1 MNVMRGIG
9 LKLASLAVMLA
20 MASFVKSATAEV
32 PPFQAAFFR
41 SLFAIPIVVGFLL
54 SRGELRQ
61 GLKMVN
67 PKAHLIRGILGAG
80 SMMLGFTALSLLPL
94 PDSTAIGYARPLFI
108 VILSAVI
115 LRERVRVFRFTA
127 VAIGMVGV
135 LIILSP
141 RLTMLHGAP
150 THDEIIGAV
159 AALLAAIVVAFIQL
173 HLRVMVRTESTTSIV
188 FWFSVIATLVTGLT
202 FPFGW
207 VMPSGWVMAQLI
219 LAGLLGGFGQVLLT
233 SSYRYAP
240 ASTLASFEYTS
251 MVFAILV
258 GYVFFDEIPTWMTII
273 GAAIIVASG
282 LLVIHRERQLGL
294 SAERLK
300 KTTAVM

>member
-1 MNVMRGIG
+1 MSVMRGIG
-9 LKLASLAVMLA
+9 LKLASLVVFLA
-20 MASFVKSATAEV
+20 MASFVKSATTEV
-32 PPFQAAFFR
+32 PSVQAAFFR
-41 SLFAIPIVVGFLL
+41 SLFAIPVVVGYLL

-61 GLKMVN
+61 GLKMVR
-67 PKAHLIRGILGAG
+67 PGTHLIRGILGAC
-80 SMMLGFTALSLLPL
+80 SMMLGFTSLAYLPL
-94 PDSTAIGYARPLFI
+94 PDATAIGYARPLFI
-108 VILSAVI
+108 VLFSAV
-115 LRERVRVFRFTA
+115 LLKERVRLFRFTA

-141 RLTMLHGAP
+141 RLTMLHGVPSPA
-150 THDEIIGAV
+150 EKYGAL
-159 AALLAAIVVAFIQL
+159 AALIAAVIVAFIQL
-173 HLRVMVRTESTTSIV
+173 HLRTMVKTESTTSIV

-207 VMPSGWVMAQLI
+207 VMPSGWILAQLV
-219 LAGLLGGFGQVLLT
+219 LAGLLGGFGQILLT
-233 SSYRYAP
+233 ASYRHAP

-251 MVFAILV
+251 MVFAVFV
-258 GYVFFDEIPTWMTII
+258 GYAFFGEVPTWMTII

-300 KTTAVM
+300 KTTALM

>member
-9 LKLASLAVMLA
+9 LKLASLAIFLA
-20 MASFVKSATAEV
+20 MASFVKSASAEV
-32 PPFQAAFFR
+32 PSYQAAFFR

-54 SRGELRQ
+54 ARGELRK
-61 GLKMVN
+61 GLKMVR
-67 PKAHLIRGILGAG
+67 PKAHLVRGILGAG
-80 SMMLGFTALSLLPL
+80 SMMLGFTALSKLPL
-94 PDSTAIGYARPLFI
+94 PDATAIGYARPLFI
-108 VILSAVI
+108 VILSAA
-115 LRERVRVFRFTA
+115 LLGERVRVFRFTA
-127 VAIGMVGV
+127 VAIGMTGV

-141 RLTMLHGAP
+141 RLTMLHGTP
-150 THDEIIGAV
+150 TQDEIYGAM
-159 AALLAAIVVAFIQL
+159 AALLAAIIVAFIQI
-173 HLRVMVRTESTTSIV
+173 HLRTMVKTESTTSIV
-188 FWFSVIATLVTGLT
+188 FWFSVIATIVTGLT

-207 VMPSGWVMAQLI
+207 VMPSGWVMVQLI
-219 LAGLLGGFGQVLLT
+219 LAGLLGGFAQVLLT
-233 SSYRYAP
+233 SAYRHAP

-258 GYVFFDEIPTWMTII
+258 GYIFFDEVPTWMTII

>member
-1 MNVMRGIG
+1 MRGIG
-9 LKLASLAVMLA
+9 LKLASLVVFLA
-20 MASFVKSATAEV
+20 MASFVKSATTEV
-32 PPFQAAFFR
+32 PSVQAAFFR
-41 SLFAIPIVVGFLL
+41 SLFAIPVVVGYLL

-61 GLKMVN
+61 GLKMVR
-67 PKAHLIRGILGAG
+67 PGTHLIRGILGAC
-80 SMMLGFTALSLLPL
+80 SMMLGFTSLAYLPL
-94 PDSTAIGYARPLFI
+94 PDATAIGYARPLFI
-108 VILSAVI
+108 VLFSAV
-115 LRERVRVFRFTA
+115 LLKERVRLFRFTA

-141 RLTMLHGAP
+141 RLTMLHGVPSPA
-150 THDEIIGAV
+150 EKYGAL
-159 AALLAAIVVAFIQL
+159 AALIAAVIVAFIQL
-173 HLRVMVRTESTTSIV
+173 HLRTMVKTESTTSIV

-207 VMPSGWVMAQLI
+207 VMPSGWILAQLV
-219 LAGLLGGFGQVLLT
+219 LAGLLGGFGQILLT
-233 SSYRYAP
+233 ASYRHAP

-251 MVFAILV
+251 MVFAVFV
-258 GYVFFDEIPTWMTII
+258 GYAFFGEVPTWMTII

-300 KTTAVM
+300 KTTALM

>member
-1 MNVMRGIG
+1 MSVMRGIG
-9 LKLASLAVMLA
+9 LKLASLVVFLA
-20 MASFVKSATAEV
+20 MASFVKSATTEV
-32 PPFQAAFFR
+32 PSVQAAFFR
-41 SLFAIPIVVGFLL
+41 SLFAIPVVVGYLL

-61 GLKMVN
+61 GLKMVR
-67 PKAHLIRGILGAG
+67 PGTHLIRGILGAC
-80 SMMLGFTALSLLPL
+80 SMMLGFTSLAYLPL
-94 PDSTAIGYARPLFI
+94 PDATAIGYARPLFI
-108 VILSAVI
+108 VLFSAV
-115 LRERVRVFRFTA
+115 LLKERVRLFRFTA

-141 RLTMLHGAP
+141 RLTMLHGVP
-150 THDEIIGAV
+150 SPSEKYGAL
-159 AALLAAIVVAFIQL
+159 AALIAAVIVAFIQL
-173 HLRVMVRTESTTSIV
+173 HLRTMVKTESTTSIV

-207 VMPSGWVMAQLI
+207 VMPSGWILAQLV
-219 LAGLLGGFGQVLLT
+219 LAGLLGGVGQILLT
-233 SSYRYAP
+233 ASYRHAP

-251 MVFAILV
+251 MVFAVLV
-258 GYVFFDEIPTWMTII
+258 GYAFFGEVPTWMTII

-300 KTTAVM
+300 KTTALM